1 MVWSG
6 GSPQYRPA
14 RTGGRSQLALFLLR
28 AKRASICG
36 AERVRLNREAANAEV
51 VQSKVVL
58 SQAFSAWEPS
68 IPILPGVQ
76 SRSKTWGWD
85 GGQYEAIISIF
96 YYLKKQKHQYSTA
109 PKMWWGGGI
118 IKL

>member
-1 MVWSG
+1 M
-6 GSPQYRPA
+6 
-14 RTGGRSQLALFLLR
+14 R
-28 AKRASICG
+28 AKRASIG
-36 AERVRLNREAANAEV
+36 AAERVRLSCEVVNAEI

-58 SQAFSAWEPS
+58 SQAFTAWEPS
-68 IPILPGVQ
+68 IPIVLGVQ
-76 SRSKTWGWD
+76 SRSKTWGWG

-109 PKMWWGGGI
+109 QKMGWGGGI